1 MGYPPTLLF
10 LLIYPSM
17 QHEPAQLLPEF
28 SNLSLFS
35 ASQTPGQDFVT
46 SLIPPLPQPTNEATS
61 ELLPCSREDPGMK
74 TQPPPTPDSSQSE
87 VPGQQLAQEKAHGV
101 PGGKNIARSCAQ
113 RKPHRGGLIL
123 GLMLQVPAL
132 CCVNPPAWGHVGP
145 GTTLTSRGG
154 ALSLTCNLLLEW
166 RNKGS

>member
-1 MGYPPTLLF
+1 MSQLSSCPSFPT
-10 LLIYPSM
+10 
-17 QHEPAQLLPEF
+17 
-28 SNLSLFS
+28 SLG
-35 ASQTPGQDFVT
+35 SQAPGQDFVT

-74 TQPPPTPDSSQSE
+74 TQPPHTPDSSHLRCRASSWPRRRHT
-87 VPGQQLAQEKAHGV
+87 VYL
-101 PGGKNIARSCAQ
+101 GGKTSLGAVPRGSHIA
-113 RKPHRGGLIL
+113 GGLIL

-132 CCVNPPAWGHVGP
+132 CCVNSPAWGHVGP